1 MMNLFNN
8 HIKMEKPKYKI
19 GDVVVF
25 NDIAPPAQMLISR
38 AEWDGHWCYYSEV
51 DIGKWGIME
60 GDILYKL

>member
-1 MMNLFNN
+1 
-8 HIKMEKPKYKI
+8 MEKPKYKI